1 MATVRKHHRH
11 WCADFRDQHGFR
23 RIERPAGTFE
33 NAAREKLAAQA
44 LLTKR
49 LAEVSR
55 AQYIPAGQRPS
66 CAQVCKA
73 FLESKVNVRATTLRS
88 YRGLIE
94 TCIEPY
100 FGNWTVEASL
110 RLTSSAFASI

>member
-1 MATVRKHHRH
+1 MATVRKHRRH

-23 RIERPAGTFE
+23 RIERPVGNFE

-55 AQYIPAGQRPS
+55 AQYIPAGQRS
-66 CAQVCKA
+66 TCSQVCDG
-73 FLESKVNVRATTLRS
+73 FLASKVNVRATTLRN
-88 YRGLIE
+88 YRDLSS
-94 TCIEPY
+94 TEPSVPG
-100 FGNWTVEASL
+100 F
-110 RLTSSAFASI
+110 RRP